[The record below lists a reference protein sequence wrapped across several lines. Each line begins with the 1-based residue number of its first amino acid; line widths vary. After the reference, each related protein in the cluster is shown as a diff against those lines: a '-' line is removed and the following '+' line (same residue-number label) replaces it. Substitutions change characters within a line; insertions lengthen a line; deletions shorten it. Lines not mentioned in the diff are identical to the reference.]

1 MLRVARLG
9 LHAILVVLVSVSAV
23 RAMQSGAPVWGAA
36 LAAAA
41 LLGVFAA
48 GRWASGAEVRGWLL
62 ALAAVWLLSLAISP
76 EFVWVSF
83 PLLLIGGHVLRGEA
97 GALFGAGVV
106 AAAIAAPWVQRGGI
120 TLAEVLGPAIGGAFA
135 LGIARAYTVLL
146 ADDAEHRR
154 LIASLV
160 AARRETEELQTE
172 LARVQ
177 REAGASEERTRI
189 ARDIHDTI
197 AQEFTS
203 ISLLARGA
211 ASAAGRGAGDGD
223 DAGGG
228 DGGSAADEALT
239 RIDAV
244 ARRGAE
250 DARRIERALL
260 PVELEAQALT
270 EGLARLV
277 DGFEE
282 ESGIT
287 ATFQADEMRP
297 LGTPAE
303 VALLRTL
310 QTALANVRV
319 HAGAKRVG
327 IELREL
333 GDEVRLDIVD
343 DGRGFSV
350 PEWEAGGRGASVGLR
365 EARARLRELGGGLEI
380 ESEPGEGTALSAW
393 LRPGVPKPD
402 APKPEMPKPDAP
414 GRREGPDAGAGDGP
428 RDRGDSP

>member
-48 GRWASGAEVRGWLL
+48 GRWASGAAMRGWLL

-83 PLLLIGGHVLRGEA
+83 PLLLIGGHVLRGAA

-211 ASAAGRGAGDGD
+211 ASAARSDGD
-223 DAGGG
+223 D
-228 DGGSAADEALT
+228 GSAADEALT

-250 DARRIERALL
+250 DARRIVRALL

-350 PEWEAGGRGASVGLR
+350 PEWEADGRGASVGLR

>member
-9 LHAILVVLVSVSAV
+9 LHAILVVLVAVSAV
-23 RAMQSGAPVWGAA
+23 RAVQSGAPVWAAA

-48 GRWASGAEVRGWLL
+48 GRWAGEGAVRVWLL
-62 ALAAVWLLSLAISP
+62 VLAAVWLLSLVISP

-83 PLLLIGGHVLRGEA
+83 PLLLIGGHVLRGA
-97 GALFGAGVV
+97 TGVLFGVGVV
-106 AAAIAAPWVQRGGI
+106 AAAIAAPWVQRGGL
-120 TLAEVLGPAIGGAFA
+120 TVAEALGPAIGGAFA
-135 LGIARAYTVLL
+135 LGIARAYTMLL

-160 AARRETEELQTE
+160 ASQREAEALQAE

-211 ASAAGRGAGDGD
+211 AADARNGDREGDGD
-223 DAGGG
+223 
-228 DGGSAADEALT
+228 EAEQALA
-239 RIDAV
+239 RIDAI

-250 DARRIERALL
+250 DARRIVRALL
-260 PVELEAQALT
+260 PVELEAQALA

-277 DGFEE
+277 DGFAE
-282 ESGIT
+282 ESGI
-287 ATFQADEMRP
+287 ATTFEADEVRP

-319 HAGAKRVG
+319 HAGAHRVG

-350 PEWEAGGRGASVGLR
+350 PEWEAEERGVSVGLR

-393 LRPGVPKPD
+393 LRIGEPRPGAASPGAASGTASPGGD
-402 APKPEMPKPDAP
+402 AA
-414 GRREGPDAGAGDGP
+414 
-428 RDRGDSP
+428 

>member
-1 MLRVARLG
+1 
-9 LHAILVVLVSVSAV
+9 
-23 RAMQSGAPVWGAA
+23 
-36 LAAAA
+36 
-41 LLGVFAA
+41 
-48 GRWASGAEVRGWLL
+48 
-62 ALAAVWLLSLAISP
+62 
-76 EFVWVSF
+76 
-83 PLLLIGGHVLRGEA
+83 
-97 GALFGAGVV
+97 
-106 AAAIAAPWVQRGGI
+106 
-120 TLAEVLGPAIGGAFA
+120 
-135 LGIARAYTVLL
+135 VLL

-250 DARRIERALL
+250 DARRIVRALL

>member
-48 GRWASGAEVRGWLL
+48 GRWACGAAVRGWLL

-83 PLLLIGGHVLRGEA
+83 PLLLIGGHVLRGAA

-106 AAAIAAPWVQRGGI
+106 AAAIAAPWAQRGGL

-160 AARRETEELQTE
+160 AARRETEELQIE

-211 ASAAGRGAGDGD
+211 ASVARSGGD
-223 DAGGG
+223 D
-228 DGGSAADEALT
+228 GSAADEALT

-250 DARRIERALL
+250 DARRIVRALL

-350 PEWEAGGRGASVGLR
+350 PEWETGGRGASVGLR

-402 APKPEMPKPDAP
+402 APKPDALGSDAP
-414 GRREGPDAGAGDGP
+414 GRREGPDAGAGDGL

>member
-1 MLRVARLG
+1 MPHPADHRRMLRVARLG
-9 LHAILVVLVSVSAV
+9 LHAILVVLVAVSAV
-23 RAMQSGAPVWGAA
+23 RAVQSGTPLWGAA

-48 GRWASGAEVRGWLL
+48 GRWASGSAMRGWPLV
-62 ALAAVWLLSLAISP
+62 LAAVWLLALVISP

-83 PLLLIGGHVLRGEA
+83 PLLLVGGHVLRGAA
-97 GALFGAGVV
+97 GALFGAVVV
-106 AAAIAAPWVQRGGI
+106 AAAVAAPWVQRGGI
-120 TLAEVLGPAIGGAFA
+120 TVAEVLGPVIGGAFA
-135 LGIARAYTVLL
+135 WGIARAYTMLL

-160 AARRETEELQTE
+160 AARRETEELQAE
-172 LARVQ
+172 LGRVQ

-197 AQEFTS
+197 AQEFSS
-203 ISLLARGA
+203 ITLLARGA
-211 ASAAGRGAGDGD
+211 GAELRSAAETE
-223 DAGGG
+223 GGG
-228 DGGSAADEALT
+228 RADEALG
-239 RIDAV
+239 RIDAI

-250 DARRIERALL
+250 DARRIVRALL
-260 PVELEAQALT
+260 PVELESQALT

-277 DGFEE
+277 DGFAE
-282 ESGIT
+282 ESGIA
-287 ATFQADEMRP
+287 ATFEADAVRP
-297 LGTPAE
+297 LGTAFE

-310 QTALANVRV
+310 QTGLANVRA
-319 HAGAKRVG
+319 HAGASRVG

-350 PEWEAGGRGASVGLR
+350 PEWEAGSRGVSVGLR
-365 EARARLRELGGGLEI
+365 EARARLRELGGGLEV

-393 LRPGVPKPD
+393 LRLG
-402 APKPEMPKPDAP
+402 
-414 GRREGPDAGAGDGP
+414 GAA
-428 RDRGDSP
+428 